1 MRQGVCTSG
10 PPQGKSVHF
19 TGLFCVVQTRVSGR
33 PMRPPPRRSHTWRR
47 QPKPD
52 GWIWKQT
59 IGCGRR
65 RPPLAPRRTVSHPS
79 ASVGNERLFLRP
91 PPAAGTSRLA
101 TLAPRVPPHSPSLQH
116 GAPGVV
122 LGMPT
127 AGTATRR
134 SRFRLPPP
142 GGQDALPF
150 HAFAVSGVRLP
161 RSDSVLP
168 SSSISANLASG
179 SQIFNQGHC
188 RQY

>member
-101 TLAPRVPPHSPSLQH
+101 TLAPRVPPHSPSLQTL
-116 GAPGVV
+116 PRSS
-122 LGMPT
+122 
-127 AGTATRR
+127 RR
-134 SRFRLPPP
+134 RLRHADRRDSH
-142 GGQDALPF
+142 QALPF
-150 HAFAVSGVRLP
+150 SASPSGRSGRPSFSRLC
-161 RSDSVLP
+161 RFGRK
-168 SSSISANLASG
+168 AST
-179 SQIFNQGHC
+179 I
-188 RQY
+188 